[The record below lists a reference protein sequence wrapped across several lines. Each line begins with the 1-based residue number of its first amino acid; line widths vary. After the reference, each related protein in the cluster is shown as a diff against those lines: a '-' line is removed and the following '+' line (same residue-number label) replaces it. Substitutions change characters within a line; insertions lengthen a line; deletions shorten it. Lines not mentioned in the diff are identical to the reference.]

1 MHSQVFKEIMRY
13 WQSSYY
19 VDGLAILCQCIAL
32 VSGIRYYRKRKEG
45 LYFILYTGAWLT
57 GFTIVYYIH
66 YYIKIAGKNPG
77 ASVIFYETCIVL
89 ISIVEYTCLSW
100 FQFQVLTVLKNKNV
114 VKLLALLFAIPVTLF
129 FVKLAAGGP
138 PQTITHLSYTL
149 SSFEMTL
156 LMIPCLLYFYEL
168 FTTKAQESL
177 FNKPSFWII
186 SALFLYCIIVIPFFL
201 LADRFISG
209 NRAVYNIGFTLHLS
223 SFSLLFLALV
233 KAFSLNKKL
242 TD

>member
-1 MHSQVFKEIMRY
+1 MHSEVFKEIMRY

-45 LYFILYTGAWLT
+45 LYFILYTAAWLT

-129 FVKLAAGGP
+129 FIKLVTGSP
-138 PQTITHLSYTL
+138 WETVQNLSYTL
-149 SSFEMTL
+149 SSYEMVL
-156 LMIPCLLYFYEL
+156 LLIPCLL
-168 FTTKAQESL
+168 TSM
-177 FNKPSFWII
+177 N
-186 SALFLYCIIVIPFFL
+186 C
-201 LADRFISG
+201 
-209 NRAVYNIGFTLHLS
+209 
-223 SFSLLFLALV
+223 SLLRRGRTC
-233 KAFSLNKKL
+233 L
-242 TD
+242 TSPLSG

>member
-1 MHSQVFKEIMRY
+1 MHSEVFKEIMRY

-45 LYFILYTGAWLT
+45 LYFILYTAAWLT

-77 ASVIFYETCIVL
+77 ASVIFFETCIVL
-89 ISIVEYTCLSW
+89 ISIVEYASFSW
-100 FQFQVLTVLKNKNV
+100 FQFKILSLTKNKKL
-114 VKLLALLFAIPVTLF
+114 VKFLALLFAIPVTLF
-129 FVKLAAGGP
+129 FIKLVTGSSWETV
-138 PQTITHLSYTL
+138 QHLSYTL
-149 SSFEMTL
+149 SSYEMVL
-156 LMIPCLLYFYEL
+156 LLIPCLLYFHEL
-168 FTTKAQESL
+168 FTTKAQENL

-209 NRAVYNIGFTLHLS
+209 NRTVYNIGFTLHLS